1 MRTFSMRS
9 FRTPAPR
16 RQEGLT
22 LFVAMII
29 LVMVTLLVVSGF
41 RVSNTNLKVVSGMQG
56 RQEAIAASQAA
67 IEQVL
72 SSAFFTSNP
81 TIVAATPIEIDINGD
96 GTDDFVVTMATPRC
110 LRTAPVM
117 LSTPPRQVELDCAGS
132 SRYPAATTPTWCS
145 NTIWEVSASTTDKLT
160 AAQTTVRQGVG
171 MTVEITN
178 ARASCK

>member
-1 MRTFSMRS
+1 MH
-9 FRTPAPR
+9 TPSAR
-16 RQEGLT
+16 RQRGLT

-29 LVMVTLLVVSGF
+29 LVMVTLLVVSAF
-41 RVSNTNLKVVSGMQG
+41 RVSNTNLKLVSGMQG
-56 RQEAIAASQAA
+56 RQEAIASAQVA

-72 SSAFFTSNP
+72 SSSFFTQNP
-81 TIVAATPIEIDINGD
+81 TIVAATPIGVDINND
-96 GTDDFVVTMATPRC
+96 GNDDFTVTMDTPRC

-117 LSTPPRQVELDCAGS
+117 LSSPPTQTELDCAGS

-145 NTIWEVSASTTDKLT
+145 NTIWEVSATTTDKLT

-178 ARASCK
+178 AKASCK